1 MQDFAGPSTECSKI
15 WSWKKS
21 ARCSTIHAVWCQKI
35 YTLDCYSPGNF
46 IRITISHSKVA
57 WKNSPDHCMILD
69 DFGTFWYSTY
79 WIFLSAFQRVT
90 GPSPEASAHLVQFAP
105 AVTCWINTLGDEPE
119 LVMSGSSTHRIHVCY
134 IYIYGNILPSIY
146 PGHVSIYT
154 SAMDP
159 SWGIGLCRN
168 FLESSVWGNYS
179 DEWGKLVTRGPRSV
193 VWFEKFMV
201 DAQLKR
207 KSW

>member
-134 IYIYGNILPSIY
+134 IYMVTFYHQYTPVMLAYIPAPWIRHGVLDCAEISWKVLFGGITRMNEGN
-146 PGHVSIYT
+146 
-154 SAMDP
+154 
-159 SWGIGLCRN
+159 
-168 FLESSVWGNYS
+168 
-179 DEWGKLVTRGPRSV
+179 
-193 VWFEKFMV
+193 
-201 DAQLKR
+201 
-207 KSW
+207 